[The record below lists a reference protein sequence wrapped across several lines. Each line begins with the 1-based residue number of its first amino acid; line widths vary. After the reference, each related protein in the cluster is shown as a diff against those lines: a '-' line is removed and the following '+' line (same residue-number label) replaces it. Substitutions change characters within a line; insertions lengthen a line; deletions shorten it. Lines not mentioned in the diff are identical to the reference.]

1 MTERFVGKDGFKH
14 SHGSSAAYLQ
24 GGCRCDLCR
33 SNRSKKQTARRKQIA
48 YGRYQNALVEAEP
61 VREHMAMLMSYG
73 IGINRIAKMAGVS
86 HQTVYPLMYGRS
98 SYDIKRGKAPSTTR
112 IRRES
117 ADKILALKPEIADLP
132 DIMQISNRGFVRRV
146 QALNCLGYTTREI
159 GGFLGFKSTSQV
171 YRMMQSNRILVANHR
186 AISSLYER
194 LEFKPA
200 VASDAKHATRIA
212 KTKAHAEANRFI
224 PPAGWDDIDYQAE
237 IVAPDPL
244 DFDTLLAELLI
255 NPKSV
260 QIPKTLRPQFY
271 LALRER
277 GWGDGEI
284 ADALGIAKSTVYVWF
299 RRNNPALMEEVQP

>member
-1 MTERFVGKDGFKH
+1 MTERFVGKDGFNH
-14 SHGSSAAYLQ
+14 THGSSAAYLQ

-33 SNRSKKQTARRKQIA
+33 SNRSQKQTARRKQIA
-48 YGRYQNALVEAEP
+48 YGRYQNALVDAEP

-98 SYDIKRGKAPSTTR
+98 SYDIQRGKAPSTTR
-112 IRRES
+112 IKRES
-117 ADKILALKPEIADLP
+117 AERLLALKPAIADLP

-159 GGFLGFKSTSQV
+159 GSLLGFKGTSQV
-171 YRMMQSNRILVANHR
+171 YRMIKGNRILVVNHR
-186 AISSLYER
+186 AMCDLYQR

-200 VASDAKHATRIA
+200 VATNAKHATRIA
-212 KTKAHAEANRFI
+212 KTKAHAEANGFI

-237 IVAPDPL
+237 VVAPDPL

-260 QIPKTLRPQFY
+260 QIPRSLRGQFY
-271 LALRER
+271 VALRER
-277 GWGDGEI
+277 GWNDGEI
-284 ADALGIAKSTVYVWF
+284 ADAIGIAKSTVYVWF
-299 RRNNPALMEEVQP
+299 KRNKPALMEGGQQ